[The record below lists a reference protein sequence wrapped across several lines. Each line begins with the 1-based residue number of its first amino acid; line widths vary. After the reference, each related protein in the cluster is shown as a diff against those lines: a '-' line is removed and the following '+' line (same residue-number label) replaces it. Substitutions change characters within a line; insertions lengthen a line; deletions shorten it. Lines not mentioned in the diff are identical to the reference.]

1 MLKKP
6 DFNEIERLY
15 RQNEQKFIRF
25 SALLQEYNKKYNL
38 TSITEEREIT
48 YKHFFDSLAGVACFE
63 ENATVLEVGSGGGFP
78 AIPLKI
84 ARGDLQFS
92 LLESTGKKCE
102 FLRVAV
108 EALGLNGVQILNRRA
123 EEAAQ
128 EGAYRERYDVC
139 CARAVARLNTL
150 AEYCMPFVKKGG
162 VFLAYKGAA
171 AEEVEEGAH
180 AISVLGGKQAECVA
194 YSLPFDMGERTLVR
208 IQKERYTPPQ
218 YPRGHGKERS
228 KPL

>member
-1 MLKKP
+1 M
-6 DFNEIERLY
+6 
-15 RQNEQKFIRF
+15 
-25 SALLQEYNKKYNL
+25 QEYNKKYNL
-38 TSITEEREIT
+38 TSITGEREIT

-78 AIPLKI
+78 SIPLKI

-108 EALGLNGVQILNRRA
+108 EALGLNGVQVLNRRA

-128 EGAYRERYDVC
+128 EGTYRERYDVC

-150 AEYCMPFVKKGG
+150 AEYCMPFVKKAAG
-162 VFLAYKGAA
+162 FLLIRALPPKRWKRERMLFRFW
-171 AEEVEEGAH
+171 AESKRSASPILFPSIWG
-180 AISVLGGKQAECVA
+180 
-194 YSLPFDMGERTLVR
+194 R
-208 IQKERYTPPQ
+208 
-218 YPRGHGKERS
+218 ERS
-228 KPL
+228 YGCKKSVTRRRSIRADTAKNAANRYELKKRTGMPAFRA